1 MALALFTKM
10 KKIWSK
16 KRFQVSR
23 LLLVFGGEGGGVFVR
38 LCVCKMEIFPWE
50 IVIFCHHTLYLIIV
64 HLLRLCQ
71 KSDRQR
77 ESRGDLYF
85 SILFILDLFLL
96 SVLLRTK

>member
-23 LLLVFGGEGGGVFVR
+23 LLLVFGGWSLYV
-38 LCVCKMEIFPWE
+38 CVCKMEIFPWE

-64 HLLRLCQ
+64 RLLRLCQ